1 MRAEAR
7 RRGSQSRLPSA
18 HGLLFLGEARALGW
32 HILLSFALRFF
43 FFFSRSEVST
53 LKDLFGLA
61 SNGRHP
67 LRSWRVGLVCVWV
80 EMLNEC
86 SCLSTHL
93 GAKMP
98 LYF

>member
-43 FFFSRSEVST
+43 FFSLVQR
-53 LKDLFGLA
+53 LA
-61 SNGRHP
+61 
-67 LRSWRVGLVCVWV
+67 L
-80 EMLNEC
+80 
-86 SCLSTHL
+86 
-93 GAKMP
+93 
-98 LYF
+98 